1 MSLFKKKKKLVDQD
15 KLDNE
20 IKDSIEGNEAQA
32 KGLINKG
39 LNCGNIAEPV
49 PKFEKAPCERI
60 IKNKNNAWIV
70 LGRDRPYGKASG
82 YGGAGATGAGSIDLV
97 VGRKPLDPKIHTN
110 PNFISDAARIYIS
123 QKTDIDKNMGLAKG
137 RVGMSVARSAI
148 GMKAD
153 AIRIVARRGIKLVTG
168 PTQADR
174 NNSAGERVRTVLGID
189 LIAGNDDGDSN
200 FLQALGPN
208 RRKLQ
213 PIPLGLNTRDA
224 IDDTLKRVEEL
235 GSIVNWMMVHMCTAF
250 SILAALPGA
259 APASMFAI
267 SNPGIPQPGAGPPGL
282 VPLIGS
288 YQVFNTNC
296 DATRINY
303 LLEGPSKN
311 YICSRH
317 NRTN

>member
-1 MSLFKKKKKLVDQD
+1 MSFIKKKKLVDQKKLGNELKD
-15 KLDNE
+15 K
-20 IKDSIEGNEAQA
+20 IEANEAQS
-32 KGLINKG
+32 KGQMGKG
-39 LNCGNIAEPV
+39 LNCGNIAEPI
-49 PKFEKAPCERI
+49 PKYEKAPCEKV
-60 IKNKNNAWIV
+60 IKNRNNAWIV
-70 LGRDRPYGKASG
+70 LGRDRPFGKASG
-82 YGGAGATGAGSIDLV
+82 YGGQGATGAGSIDLV

-148 GMKAD
+148 GIKAD

-168 PTQADR
+168 PTQNDR
-174 NNSAGERVRTVLGID
+174 KNSADEKTRTVLGID
-189 LIAGNDDGDSN
+189 LIAGNDDGDN
-200 FLQALGPN
+200 GFLNPLPSN

-213 PIPLGLNTRDA
+213 PIPLGLNTVDA

-250 SILAALPGA
+250 SILAAIPGA
-259 APASMFAI
+259 APPIAATFF
-267 SNPGIPQPGAGPPGL
+267 NPGIPQPGAGPPGL

-288 YQVFNTNC
+288 YQAFNTNC
-296 DATRINY
+296 DSVRFNY
-303 LLEGPSKN
+303 LKTPSKN
-311 YICSRH
+311 YICSRN